1 MLRAMSILGIMLTAT
16 PVLAAEGGGTN
27 PFAGDF
33 GNALWTLVVFLL
45 VVFVLGKFA
54 WGPILKGLQ
63 DRENFIAES
72 LSSAKKDREEAQRVM
87 ADYQAQIAKAKDEAT
102 AIVEEGRRDA
112 EVLRRKIED
121 AAKEEAKN
129 VSERARR
136 EIELATDNAVKQLYD
151 VSGQLATEIASRII
165 RKELD
170 ATEHERLIND
180 SIDELSSTIEKN

>member
-1 MLRAMSILGIMLTAT
+1 MLTAT